1 MVFIQQTCTSG
12 SETTEA
18 TAEST
23 TEEVTLSSTETTES
37 KIFGVIDWLCMFL
50 HSIWLAQVCALDHWF
65 VTKLAMG
72 FPTVKILCMCTVL

>member
-23 TEEVTLSSTETTES
+23 TEEIISSTETTEG
-37 KIFGVIDWLCMFL
+37 KIFGYISVCMFSNEFFL
-50 HSIWLAQVCALDHWF
+50 IKKGINNNF
-65 VTKLAMG
+65 R
-72 FPTVKILCMCTVL
+72 